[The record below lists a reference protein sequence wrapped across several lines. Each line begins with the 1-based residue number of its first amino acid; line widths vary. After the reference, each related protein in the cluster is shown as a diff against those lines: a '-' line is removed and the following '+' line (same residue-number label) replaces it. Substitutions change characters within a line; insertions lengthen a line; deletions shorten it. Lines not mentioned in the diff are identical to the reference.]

1 MAMELIA
8 IEGNHQKLDGGA
20 MFGHAPKALWQ
31 KWASPDEHNRID
43 LACRALLIKHNGK
56 NILLETGIGAFFSP
70 EMKGRYGV
78 VEQQHVLLENL
89 AKHGL
94 NHEDIDAIILSHL
107 HFDHAGGLLAAWQE
121 NTAPVLLFP
130 NARIYVGKAQ
140 WQRAK

>member
-1 MAMELIA
+1 
-8 IEGNHQKLDGGA
+8 
-20 MFGHAPKALWQ
+20 
-31 KWASPDEHNRID
+31 
-43 LACRALLIKHNGK
+43 
-56 NILLETGIGAFFSP
+56 ETGIGAFFSP

-140 WQRAK
+140 WQRAKQPHPRDKASYIPELQDLLEQSGRLNIIEQASD